1 MSRNRLK
8 KVANHHL
15 AIFLFVLVILVGAIV
30 FSYTRP
36 LPPLYPKIDT
46 VTPSTAVSNP
56 IAWPTGQEAAIGAN
70 GFGILAVHGVQNQI
84 PIASVAKLIT
94 ALTVLQKYPLTLSQL
109 QTPVITLT
117 NADVAIYNQYVAEQG
132 SVVNIVSGEQI
143 SEYQALEAMLIPS
156 ANNMADSLAIW
167 AYGSLPNYVSAAN
180 QYIKSIGLTQ
190 TTIGTDASGFLPS
203 TTSTAHDLILIGFQ
217 ALDNP
222 VIAQIVD
229 QTQVTLP
236 VTGVV
241 KNYDWLLGNNGIIGI
256 KTGNTDQA
264 GGVYVFA
271 ATDKIAGSP
280 TSNIEIVGGIEGTAT
295 LQDAL
300 NDTPAFLNSIK
311 ANFYSAPII
320 DSHEVV
326 GHYKI
331 PWSNTINA
339 VSLNNISSPLWRGT
353 TISPIISLQA
363 IYAPLNSGASVGVV
377 EVPGQISNTKS
388 SIVLQQPVPAA
399 PWWWRI
405 IRHKL

>member
-1 MSRNRLK
+1 MSRNRHK
-8 KVANHHL
+8 KVVNHHS
-15 AIFLFVLVILVGAIV
+15 AIFLIVLAILIGAIV

-36 LPPLYPKIDT
+36 LPLLYPKIDT
-46 VTPSTAVSNP
+46 VTPSVAVSNP
-56 IAWPTGQEAAIGAN
+56 IVWPTSQEAAIGAN
-70 GFGILAVHGVQNQI
+70 GFGILAVYGVQKQI

-94 ALTVLQKYPLTLSQL
+94 ALTVLQKYPLALSQP
-109 QTPVITLT
+109 QTPAITLT

-217 ALDNP
+217 ALNNP
-222 VIAQIVD
+222 VITQIVD

-236 VTGVV
+236 VAGVV

-256 KTGNTDQA
+256 KTGNTHQA

-280 TSNIEIVGGIEGTAT
+280 TSNIEIVGSIEGTAT

-320 DSHEVV
+320 NSREVV

-331 PWSNTINA
+331 PWGKTINA

-363 IYAPLNSGASVGVV
+363 IYAPLNSGTSVGVV

-388 SIVLQQPVPAA
+388 SIVLQQPVPAV